1 MGIHVVLVLEA
12 AFSFKREPLFLNL
25 KVVDIKKDETEV
37 IEPKIFEEHS
47 GKLRLMWRYSLIV
60 V

>member
-1 MGIHVVLVLEA
+1 MVLVLEA